1 MTQIPAHLLD
11 MDGVLVRGGTAI
23 DGSVEYVSRLKA
35 AGVRFMLFT
44 NNSRFSPRVH
54 AEKLCALGFPITEAD
69 IHTSALA
76 TAQFLASQKP
86 GATVFAVGDAGLF
99 EALVSDGCRLVDEAP
114 DFVVIGES
122 LHYDYAALAHAAHL
136 VMNGAR
142 FIGTNPDV
150 NGPVEGGFH
159 PACGAV
165 CAMIQASSGKAPYF
179 IGKPNPLMMRGALNR
194 LSIRAANAIM
204 VGDRMDTDVL
214 AGLELGLQT
223 ALVLTGTSTRESMKG
238 FPFRP
243 SHVVPRLLDLA
254 PVLGLE

>member
-1 MTQIPAHLLD
+1 MQIPAHLLD

-23 DGSVEYVSRLKA
+23 SGSVAYLERLRA
-35 AGVRFMLFT
+35 AEVRYMLFT
-44 NNSRFSPRVH
+44 NNSRFSPQVH
-54 AEKLCALGFPITEAD
+54 AEKLSALGFPVTEQD
-69 IHTSALA
+69 IYTSALA
-76 TAQFLASQKP
+76 TAEFLNTQLP
-86 GATVFAVGDAGLF
+86 RATVYAVGDAGLF
-99 EALVSDGCRLVDEAP
+99 EALVAAGCRLVEEEP

-122 LHYDYAALAHAAHL
+122 MEYNYASLARAAHL

-165 CAMIQASSGKAPYF
+165 CAMIATSSGKTPYF

-194 LSIRAANAIM
+194 LGVRAANAIM

-223 ALVLTGTSTRESMKG
+223 ALVLTGTSTRESIKS
-238 FPFRP
+238 FSFRP
-243 SHVVPRLLDLA
+243 DHIVPRLFDLGKLIGLD
-254 PVLGLE
+254 

>member
-1 MTQIPAHLLD
+1 MQIPAHLLD

-23 DGSVEYVSRLKA
+23 DGSVEYLHRLRRA
-35 AGVRFMLFT
+35 EVRFMLFT

-54 AEKLCALGFPITEAD
+54 AEKLSALGFPITAKE
-69 IHTSALA
+69 IYTSALA
-76 TAQFLASQKP
+76 TSNFIARQKP
-86 GATVFAVGDAGLF
+86 GATVFAVGDPGLF
-99 EALVSDGCRLVDEAP
+99 EALVADGLNLVDEAP

-122 LHYDYAALAHAAHL
+122 MDYSYAALARAAHL

-165 CAMIQASSGKAPYF
+165 CAMIEASSGKSPYF
-179 IGKPNPLMMRGALNR
+179 IGKPNPLMMRGALNH
-194 LSIRAANAIM
+194 LSVRAANAIM

-214 AGLELGLQT
+214 AGLGLGLQT
-223 ALVLTGTSTRESMKG
+223 ALVLTGTSTRESVEE

-243 SHVVPRLLDLA
+243 DHIVPRLLDLGE
-254 PVLGLE
+254 VLGLA